1 MHPLKPL
8 FFTLKLILLLLS
20 LSTQPL
26 ANANT
31 QNLNGLNIEQVTL
44 NHNNNISFGSEY
56 DDTLDA
62 SSLTIESEIIAQK
75 FRYLMKF
82 GVKIYDGD
90 LGHKDTY
97 AIPDTGSD
105 LIWLYGKACES
116 NQGKSNLLY
125 FFIVKCLY

>member
-1 MHPLKPL
+1 MHPLKPF

-26 ANANT
+26 ADAST

-44 NHNNNISFGSEY
+44 NHNNNNISFGSEY
-56 DDTLDA
+56 DETLDA
-62 SSLTIESEIIAQK
+62 SFLTIESEIIAQQ

-82 GVKIYDGD
+82 GVKNYDGD
-90 LGHKDTY
+90 LCPKDTY

-105 LIWLYGKACES
+105 LIWLYGKTCES
-116 NQGKSNLLY
+116 NLGKSNLLY
-125 FFIVKCLY
+125 FFQC